1 MGVFLV
7 LGHQWRPIPFLH
19 CPPCSSPSPSPP
31 SSYHLPFSSSFSP
44 FSLTSD
50 APPFPPSASI
60 RCASSARTPG
70 PASDENENKAV
81 LDAFFLG
88 KAFAEALNERIGSTV
103 GEILSVVGQWQAE
116 QQKQVLDF
124 QDEVLE
130 RAKRAKERAA
140 LEVTE
145 PKGDVSK
152 SFSGRGDDGVG
163 SAVLPLTPNRSNP
176 ANDPFRDMFK
186 D

>member
-1 MGVFLV
+1 MRVLLV
-7 LGHQWRPIPFLH
+7 SGHQWRSIPFLH

-31 SSYHLPFSSSFSP
+31 SYQIPFSSSFSP

-50 APPFPPSASI
+50 APPFPPPAPI
-60 RCASSARTPG
+60 RCASSTRTPG
-70 PASDENENKAV
+70 PASGENESKAV

-116 QQKQVLDF
+116 QQKQVQDF

-145 PKGDVSK
+145 SKGDVSK

-163 SAVLPLTPNRSNP
+163 SAVLPPTPNRSSP
-176 ANDPFRDMFK
+176 ANDPFKDMFK

>member
-70 PASDENENKAV
+70 PAS
-81 LDAFFLG
+81 
-88 KAFAEALNERIGSTV
+88 EALNERIGSTV